1 MKIWP
6 IALAFALVGCTSVT
20 LKSGDNAMSGSLLN
34 GSMSLSSGAG
44 CSPVESNPQVAP
56 PPLPAPFRARRLC
69 DANGAN
75 CQSALVADTTPTC
88 VTQVATVKS
97 TDFGGYAQWGLA
109 GLAGIALLVMSG
121 S

>member
-1 MKIWP
+1 MKILP
-6 IALAFALVGCTSVT
+6 IVLAFALIGCTNVT
-20 LKSGDNAMSGSLLN
+20 LKSGDNTMSGSLLN
-34 GSMSLSSGAG
+34 GSMSLSSGDG
-44 CSPVESNPQVAP
+44 CSPVEPNPQIAP
-56 PPLPAPFRARRLC
+56 PSLPASLRARRLC

-75 CQSALVADTTPTC
+75 CQNALVADAVPVCTT
-88 VTQVATVKS
+88 QIATVKS